1 MCCNFTCKSLL
12 SVSVSC
18 RLVTSSCI
26 HLFSSTLLL
35 TRRVFF
41 AALWLALYGPLR
53 TDVCYLHLSVRA
65 HRRCLWML
73 SWTFC
78 LCFWPKCW
86 TCCDHACS
94 PPDRITPPVPSAE
107 PTWLTEAPWHPPTSD
122 PLRDTA
128 WHCSW
133 MKDDSSPHSS
143 SFLYFYLTVFSPYST
158 NSSGIEPWSCYRFT
172 LVLRGRRSSLL
183 FNEPEINCKIFPC
196 MFVSFVKNRMI

>member
-1 MCCNFTCKSLL
+1 MWAWAAVSSPLHVFIFSRPRYSSHGEFFLLPSDWL
-12 SVSVSC
+12 SVAPWG
-18 RLVTSSCI
+18 RMFVTSTWVSE
-26 HLFSSTLLL
+26 L
-35 TRRVFF
+35 T
-41 AALWLALYGPLR
+41 GG
-53 TDVCYLHLSVRA
+53 VCG
-65 HRRCLWML
+65 
-73 SWTFC
+73 
-78 LCFWPKCW
+78 CW
-86 TCCDHACS
+86 AGRFVCVSDLNADHACS

>member
-1 MCCNFTCKSLL
+1 MKLERRVLSVSSVSRQDDRLSFNTSNDKINFMCCNFACKSLL

-35 TRRVFF
+35 RQQVFF
-41 AALWLALYGPLR
+41 AALWLALCGPLR

-86 TCCDHACS
+86 SCLFSTRQDNTTCPICRANLADGGSLA
-94 PPDRITPPVPSAE
+94 PPHL
-107 PTWLTEAPWHPPTSD
+107 W
-122 PLRDTA
+122 PLSGTQRDTVVGWKTTYHLTA
-128 WHCSW
+128 RR
-133 MKDDSSPHSS
+133 
-143 SFLYFYLTVFSPYST
+143 FYTF
-158 NSSGIEPWSCYRFT
+158 I
-172 LVLRGRRSSLL
+172 
-183 FNEPEINCKIFPC
+183 
-196 MFVSFVKNRMI
+196 